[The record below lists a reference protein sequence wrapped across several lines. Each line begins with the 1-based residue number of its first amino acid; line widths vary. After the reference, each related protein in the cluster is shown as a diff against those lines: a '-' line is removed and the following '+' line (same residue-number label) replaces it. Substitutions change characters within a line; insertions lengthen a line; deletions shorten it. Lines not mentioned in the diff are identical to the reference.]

1 MNNLFKNKFVQAVG
15 VAAIVYLLFIAL
27 SWSFGLILS
36 ILESFARWYR
46 YTFIPYADETAIAIG
61 LAYLIISAVISS
73 RHDQ

>member
-15 VAAIVYLLFIAL
+15 VAAVMYLLFMAL
-27 SWSFGLILS
+27 SWSFSLILS

-61 LAYLIISAVISS
+61 VVYLIVSAVISS
-73 RHDQ
+73 QHDK